1 MAGIYLNA
9 FTFVAFVSM
18 ILFRFEEKRENKTF
32 FSGRTRKRKK
42 SSICCTDHCT
52 SLHIRYITY
61 VNFKK

>member
-32 FSGRTRKRKK
+32 FSGRTKK
-42 SSICCTDHCT
+42 EKKV
-52 SLHIRYITY
+52 RYAVLTIARVYIYAT
-61 VNFKK
+61 